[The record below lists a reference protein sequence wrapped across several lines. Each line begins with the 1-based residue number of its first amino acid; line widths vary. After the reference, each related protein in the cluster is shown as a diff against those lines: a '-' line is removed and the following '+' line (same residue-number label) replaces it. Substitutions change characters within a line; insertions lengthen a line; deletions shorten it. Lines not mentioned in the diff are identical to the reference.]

1 MENTGNQSC
10 STELLIL
17 RAAEKEFL
25 EKGFSGA
32 KTTTIA
38 EAAGVT
44 HAMLHYYYRTKE
56 KLFDTIV
63 TDKIEQLGDILIGS
77 IGNPELPLKER
88 VREGIERHFDYLAA
102 HPLLPRFIV
111 NELAERPGRIHPIR
125 EQLLK
130 KAGNFVENVR
140 RELQATGAADI
151 DPVMILS
158 DVISLNVFPFLAAPM
173 IEQLAAGFYGGY
185 REYLDRRKQENV
197 RTILKKLNLE

>member
-1 MENTGNQSC
+1 M
-10 STELLIL
+10 LIL

-63 TDKIEQLGDILIGS
+63 TEKIDRLVDILIGS
-77 IGNPELPLKER
+77 MGNPGLSLKER
-88 VREGIERHFDYLAA
+88 IREGIEHHFDFLADN
-102 HPLLPRFIV
+102 PLLPRFIV
-111 NELAERPGRIHPIR
+111 NELAEHPWRIQPVR
-125 EQLLK
+125 EQLQK
-130 KAGNFVENVR
+130 KAADFVEAIR
-140 RELQATGAADI
+140 RELEATGVTDI
-151 DPVMILS
+151 DPVMIIS
-158 DVISLNVFPFLAAPM
+158 DIISLNVFPFLAAPM
-173 IEQLAAGFYGGY
+173 VRQLATGFYGDY